1 MSLTVI
7 GLDIG
12 TSSSKAV
19 LFHQGHQFRQGNQ
32 QGNIIAKASSKP
44 YQLNTHQGGATQQA
58 LEVWQGAKDALR
70 QLLKNN
76 PHNAQEVDA
85 PKVDAI
91 ALSGAM
97 HSLLPLD
104 ADYQPLA
111 PALTWAD
118 SRPAAMLPTLR
129 EEIADIADL
138 YARTGCPLQT
148 PYHLARLRWL
158 QQHHHNLAIAK
169 IAALKDWVFWQ
180 LTGELVTDVGMA
192 STTGLLNIHTLEWDD
207 IALEHAHVSPAD
219 LPQLVAPTYHAP
231 LRTDLANELGI
242 PCVPVICGGSD
253 GVLANVGSSA
263 ALPGSA
269 AITVGTSGAVRLT
282 SNEPL
287 LDVPRGRT
295 WSYLLTPGQYVSGG
309 AINNGGIALQYLQNN
324 LFAELSTASLI
335 GEASQVGLK
344 DARPLVLP
352 YFSGERS
359 PHWRSDAVGTIH
371 GLTLEHSR
379 AALVRSVLEA
389 VCFCLAD
396 IWQILDPK
404 TDTDTIF
411 LSGGIC
417 QSRFWSQMLADVLG
431 TQVVLVDAADA
442 SALGAAMLG
451 AMALGEGTL
460 EHLSQALA
468 RGDTLPPDE
477 HAHAHYQTRLAEFR
491 DLFATLYPH

>member
-1 MSLTVI
+1 MTLTIV

-19 LFHQGHQFRQGNQ
+19 LFRQGQHQGKV
-32 QGNIIAKASSKP
+32 IAKASSEP
-44 YQLNTHQGGATQQA
+44 YQLNHQQGGATQEA
-58 LEVWQGAKDALR
+58 CDVWQGAKNALR
-70 QLLKNN
+70 QLLKDT
-76 PHNAQEVDA
+76 H
-85 PKVDAI
+85 KMDAI

-97 HSLLPLD
+97 HSVLPLD
-104 ADYQPLA
+104 AGYQPLA

-129 EEIADIADL
+129 EEITDVAGL

-158 QQHHHNLAIAK
+158 QQHQNLDPTK
-169 IAALKDWVFWQ
+169 YAALKDWVFWQ
-180 LTGELVTDVGMA
+180 LTGELAVDFGMA
-192 STTGLLNIHTLEWDD
+192 STTGLLDIHTLEWDKT
-207 IALEHAHVSPAD
+207 ALEHAHVSPAD

-231 LRTDLANELGI
+231 LRTELASELGI
-242 PCVPVICGGSD
+242 PVVPVICGGSD

-263 ALPGSA
+263 ALAGSA

-287 LDVPRGRT
+287 LDVPLGRT
-295 WSYLLTPGQYVSGG
+295 WSYVLTAEKYVSGG
-309 AINNGGIALQYLQNN
+309 AINNGGITLQYLQNN
-324 LFAELSTASLI
+324 LFPEVSTDALVT
-335 GEASQVGLK
+335 EASQVELD

-371 GLTLEHSR
+371 GLTLEHPR
-379 AALVRSVLEA
+379 AVLVRSVLEG

-396 IWQILDPK
+396 IWQILAPK

-417 QSRFWSQMLADVLG
+417 QSHFWSQMLADVLG

-442 SALGAAMLG
+442 SAVGAAMLG
-451 AMALGEGTL
+451 AVALGEGTL
-460 EHLSQALA
+460 EQLSQGLA
-468 RGDTLPPDE
+468 RGDTLSPNQP
-477 HAHAHYQTRLAEFR
+477 AHAHYQTRLADFR
-491 DLFATLYPH
+491 DLFATLYANQ

>member
-1 MSLTVI
+1 MTVNVI

-19 LFHQGHQFRQGNQ
+19 LFRQGN
-32 QGNIIAKASSKP
+32 ILAKASSAP
-44 YQLNTHQGGATQQA
+44 YQLNHQQGGATQDA
-58 LEVWQGAKDALR
+58 LTVWHGAKHALS
-70 QLLKNN
+70 QLLAHN
-76 PHNAQEVDA
+76 PH
-85 PKVDAI
+85 KVSAI
-91 ALSGAM
+91 TLSGAM

-104 ADYQPLA
+104 ANYQPLA

-118 SRPAAMLPTLR
+118 SRPAAMLPVLR
-129 EEIADIADL
+129 EEITDLADL
-138 YARTGCPLQT
+138 YTRTGCPLQT

-158 QQHHHNLAIAK
+158 QQQHLK
-169 IAALKDWVFWQ
+169 VTKYAALKDWVFWQ
-180 LTGELVTDVGMA
+180 LTGELATDFGMA
-192 STTGLLNIHTLEWDD
+192 STTGLLNIHKLEWDSS
-207 IALEHAHVSPAD
+207 ALKHAHVSATD

-231 LRTDLANELGI
+231 LRKDLADALGM
-242 PCVPVICGGSD
+242 PVLPVICGGSD

-263 ALPGSA
+263 ALSGSA

-309 AINNGGIALQYLQNN
+309 AINNGGIALQYLQSN
-324 LFAELSTASLI
+324 LFSEVSTEALI
-335 GEASQVGLK
+335 SEASQVDLK
-344 DARPLVLP
+344 DTRPLVLP

-404 TDTDTIF
+404 TDTIF

-431 TQVVLVDAADA
+431 TQIVLVDAADA
-442 SALGAAMLG
+442 SAVGAAMLG
-451 AMALGEGTL
+451 TVALGGGTL
-460 EHLSQALA
+460 EQLSQALA
-468 RGDTLPPDE
+468 RGDTLQPDE
-477 HAHAHYQTRLAEFR
+477 TAHVHYQDRFADFR
-491 DLFATLYPH
+491 DLFATLYLN

>member
-1 MSLTVI
+1 MTLNVI

-19 LFHQGHQFRQGNQ
+19 LVRHDNKQSKV
-32 QGNIIAKASSKP
+32 IAKASSEP
-44 YQLNTHQGGATQQA
+44 YQLNHQQSGATQDA
-58 LEVWQGAKDALR
+58 FEVWHGAKDALR
-70 QLLKNN
+70 QLLANN
-76 PHNAQEVDA
+76 PR
-85 PKVDAI
+85 KVDAI

-104 ADYQPLA
+104 ANYQPLA

-118 SRPAAMLPTLR
+118 SRPAAMLPVLR
-129 EEIADIADL
+129 EEITDLADL

-158 QQHHHNLAIAK
+158 QQQKLK
-169 IAALKDWVFWQ
+169 VTTYAALKDWVFWQ
-180 LTGELVTDVGMA
+180 LTGELATDFGMA
-192 STTGLLNIHTLEWDD
+192 STTGLLDIHTLEWDST
-207 IALEHAHVSPAD
+207 ALKHAHVCATD
-219 LPQLVAPTYHAP
+219 LPPLVTPTYHAP
-231 LRTDLANELGI
+231 LRKDLADALGM
-242 PCVPVICGGSD
+242 PALPVICGGSD

-263 ALPGSA
+263 ALSGSA

-287 LDVPRGRT
+287 LDVPHGRT

-309 AINNGGIALQYLQNN
+309 AINNGGIALQYLQGN
-324 LFAELSTASLI
+324 LFPEVSTEALI
-335 GEASQVGLK
+335 GEASQVEL
-344 DARPLVLP
+344 DDTRPLVLP

-371 GLTLEHSR
+371 GLTLEHPR

-396 IWQILDPK
+396 IWQILAPK

-431 TQVVLVDAADA
+431 RQVVLVDAADA
-442 SALGAAMLG
+442 SAVGAAMLG
-451 AMALGEGTL
+451 AVALAGGTL

-468 RGDTLPPDE
+468 RGNTLQPDE
-477 HAHAHYQTRLAEFR
+477 TAHAHYQNRLADFR
-491 DLFATLYPH
+491 DLFATLYPN